1 MLPFFDPR
9 AGTGNGR
16 QNVSA
21 LRGFD
26 SRRPLLD
33 CTSSVVTQAL
43 KSLFQRPTCRF
54 VDPGGPVEALF
65 GLGALFSLFFIMA
78 FFVFTVGGFALW
90 VWAFFDAIKK
100 DDWMFASGS
109 RMLWAIVIG
118 LGGPL
123 GAVVYLAVG
132 RVRPAR
138 A

>member
-1 MLPFFDPR
+1 
-9 AGTGNGR
+9 
-16 QNVSA
+16 
-21 LRGFD
+21 
-26 SRRPLLD
+26 
-33 CTSSVVTQAL
+33 
-43 KSLFQRPTCRF
+43 
-54 VDPGGPVEALF
+54 VEALF